1 MLEKSSEE
9 EHRADAQ
16 APSAEEGRGKLRKA
30 TGSRKQAENRRYP
43 NGETRRT
50 EGPPLP
56 DEHIVWTEETR
67 GTETSKYP
75 EEEKEKSIPQV
86 AASEQGR
93 A

>member
-1 MLEKSSEE
+1 MSQNKSSEQ

-43 NGETRRT
+43 NGETRR
-50 EGPPLP
+50 GKAPSRQ
-56 DEHIVWTEETR
+56 DEHIVLHEGTR

-75 EEEKEKSIPQV
+75 EEEKEKSI
-86 AASEQGR
+86 S
-93 A
+93 